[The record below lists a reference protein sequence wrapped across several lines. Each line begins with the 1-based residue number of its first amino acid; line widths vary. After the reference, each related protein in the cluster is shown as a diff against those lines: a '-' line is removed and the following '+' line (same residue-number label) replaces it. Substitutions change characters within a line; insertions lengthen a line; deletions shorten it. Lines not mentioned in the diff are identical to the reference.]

1 MYVALTRAKEK
12 LVLTGMIKDAQ
23 KTFSGYTGNV
33 LPGKPVSY
41 RQRVRAGSYL
51 DWILPA
57 MLSYPQKYTLDVVPP
72 EKIVWEEVEQAAD
85 SRENYEELLQHI
97 DHAKPEL
104 LQQYDQWF
112 SYRYPYQSE
121 TGKKSKYS
129 VSELKHASLV
139 LQYDRSEGEA
149 VVPDFLQEDREV
161 YVPDFAREEDR
172 EYPAAENVNQ
182 GAMRG
187 TAVHRVMECLDFAA
201 IADIDTSDAGAVCA
215 FVKQELDRML
225 ANGQLP
231 GEWYAL
237 VIPEM
242 IEAFV
247 ESPIAPRMAAA
258 AVRGDLYRERPF
270 VMQHQ
275 MEASGGTVLVQGII
289 DVFWMENDKII
300 LLDYKTDRVKQA
312 QELLMR
318 YQTQLQLYA
327 DALSRV
333 FSTDTKKWWRKKNSS
348 IRFT

>member
-1 MYVALTRAKEK
+1 
-12 LVLTGMIKDAQ
+12 MIKDAQ

-41 RQRVRAGSYL
+41 RQRVRAASYL

-121 TGKKSKYS
+121 AGKKSKYS

-149 VVPDFLQEDREV
+149 VVPDFLQKDREV

-172 EYPAAENVNQ
+172 EYPAAEKVNQ

-187 TAVHRVMECLDFAA
+187 TAVHRVMECLD
-201 IADIDTSDAGAVCA
+201 
-215 FVKQELDRML
+215 
-225 ANGQLP
+225 
-231 GEWYAL
+231 
-237 VIPEM
+237 
-242 IEAFV
+242 
-247 ESPIAPRMAAA
+247 
-258 AVRGDLYRERPF
+258 
-270 VMQHQ
+270 
-275 MEASGGTVLVQGII
+275 
-289 DVFWMENDKII
+289 
-300 LLDYKTDRVKQA
+300 LLR
-312 QELLMR
+312 
-318 YQTQLQLYA
+318 LQ
-327 DALSRV
+327 
-333 FSTDTKKWWRKKNSS
+333 
-348 IRFT
+348 I